1 MKTFLRT
8 LLLAVSAITCAFT
21 ANASDSDKTVN
32 MALFWLDGDVEPTS
46 GWNGWTLSRCG
57 VGENLV
63 QIDENLKFK
72 PMIAS
77 SWKQL
82 DELTTEFTIREGV
95 VFHNGE
101 KVDAAAVKAS
111 LERVAN
117 ITDRKDL
124 ELPIESIQA
133 DGMRLVVTLKY
144 PYATLL
150 NELADPL
157 YTIIDANAAQGN
169 DNFRFQPIATG
180 AFKVESF
187 NAETGLVLKK
197 HAEYWNGEPSIETIN
212 VKYIQDAA
220 ARSMALQSGELD
232 LATQI
237 SPMDLKI
244 LQNDPKLNVLTGPN
258 LRIFFLRTNFDHPW
272 MQVPQFRQA
281 IRHAIRKDVYAERI
295 AGGIPARGPFTEL
308 LPFGLGGDDVYAYD
322 LDKAKSLLD
331 QAGIKDTNGD
341 GFREF
346 EGKKLT
352 LKYVSMTHHG
362 AVAKNIGIAMQS
374 ELKKVGIDVEVLQM
388 ENHVEVAKQGQFDFI
403 YERWTSAPT
412 LDPQYFLESSF
423 KTGARGNVGGY
434 SNPELDALLA
444 KLERVTDKEQRNE
457 LGKQGSKLLMED
469 AAGIFLFY
477 QQGNLVHNKRIEGI
491 YKFISEIYYVDDRI
505 KLAE

>member
-1 MKTFLRT
+1 MIKLFRALV
-8 LLLAVSAITCAFT
+8 LAASALACALT
-21 ANASDSDKTVN
+21 APAIASDKTVN

-46 GWNGWTLSRCG
+46 AWNGWTLSRTG
-57 VGENLV
+57 VGENLL
-63 QIDENLKFK
+63 QIDENLEFK
-72 PMIAS
+72 PMVAS

-82 DELTTEFTIREGV
+82 DEITTEFTIRSGV

-101 KVDAAAVKAS
+101 KVDAEAVKAS
-111 LERVAN
+111 IERVLE

-124 ELPIESIQA
+124 ILPIDSIEA
-133 DGMRLVVTLKY
+133 DGMRLVVTLKF

-157 YTIIDANAAQGN
+157 YTIIDANAAAN
-169 DNFRFQPIATG
+169 DENFRFKPIATG

-187 NAETGLVLKK
+187 DAETGLVLKK
-197 HAEYWNGEPSIETIN
+197 HAEYWNGEPSIEQIN

-232 LATQI
+232 IASQI
-237 SPMDLKI
+237 NPMDLNI
-244 LQNDPKLNVLTGPN
+244 LKNDPKLNVLTGPN
-258 LRIFFLRTNFDHPW
+258 LRIFFLRTNFAQPW
-272 MQVPQFRQA
+272 MKIPEFRQA
-281 IRHAIRKDVYAERI
+281 LRHAIRKDIYAERI
-295 AGGIPARGPFTEL
+295 AGGIPARGPFNEL
-308 LPFGLGGDDVYAYD
+308 LPFGLGGDDTYSFDVDRAKAL
-322 LDKAKSLLD
+322 LDKV
-331 QAGIKDTNGD
+331 GIVDSNGD

-346 EGKKLT
+346 EGEKIT

-362 AVAKNIGIAMQS
+362 SVAQNIGIAMQS
-374 ELKKVGIDVEVLQM
+374 ELKKVGIDMEVLQM

-423 KTGARGNVGGY
+423 KTGARGNVGSY
-434 SNPELDALLA
+434 SNPQLDELLA
-444 KLERVTDKEQRNE
+444 ELERVTDHEKRNQ
-457 LGKQGSKLLMED
+457 LGQQGSKLLMED
-469 AAGIFLFY
+469 TAGIFLFY

-505 KLAE
+505 QLAQ